1 MMIHPVGTFLTRMDA
16 ALSGSMDGIIAAM
29 TSAMATPVAAA
40 AVVYYAV
47 QGLRLANG
55 DSTPLQNFV
64 PQLIRVGTVI
74 WLSSNLSAFNQ
85 WVRDIFFTGLPNAL
99 GTVIANSTG
108 ATGNNVNATAA
119 IFDNIWSQIWIV
131 VGTVWAQAGFSTV
144 GATAAFAGVLAAIF
158 GTLGLVVLAM
168 VYICA
173 RMVLAV
179 IVCLAPAII
188 GCAMFDATRP
198 IFERALGKV
207 IALVLLQTAGLI
219 VLQIVLMGDQWF
231 IAQLTTASI
240 NAPAGGSALSD
251 ELQILVGLVVWFI
264 AGAFAIYQ
272 LPSIAYSIG
281 SGVAVSGPS
290 MLLMANLLRSSSGE
304 KDAGGAQPSGGGPLP
319 PLNVT
324 LASREVAGGSDAALP
339 SAPPPPSIAT
349 STRR

>member
-1 MMIHPVGTFLTRMDA
+1 
-16 ALSGSMDGIIAAM
+16 MDGIIAGM

-99 GTVIANSTG
+99 GAVIANSTG
-108 ATGNNVNATAA
+108 APGNSLNATAA
-119 IFDNIWSQIWIV
+119 IFDNLWSQIWLIV
-131 VGTVWAQAGFSTV
+131 GSVWGHVGFSMM
-144 GATAAFAGVLAAIF
+144 GAVTAIAGVLTGFF
-158 GTLGLVVLAM
+158 GGVSLLYLALVYV
-168 VYICA
+168 CA

-198 IFERALGKV
+198 IFECAVGKIVAL
-207 IALVLLQTAGLI
+207 ILLQTAGLI

-240 NAPAGGSALSD
+240 NATAGGHALSD
-251 ELQILVGLVVWFI
+251 ELEILVALMAWFI
-264 AGAFAIYQ
+264 AGAFAIYN
-272 LPSIAYSIG
+272 LPAIAYSIG
-281 SGVAVSGPS
+281 AGVPLKAPRLLGFYRVPGSSPS
-290 MLLMANLLRSSSGE
+290 SDNQ
-304 KDAGGAQPSGGGPLP
+304 GAPRDPPPPPSRD
-319 PLNVT
+319 LNVT
-324 LASREVAGGSDAALP
+324 LAP
-339 SAPPPPSIAT
+339 
-349 STRR
+349 